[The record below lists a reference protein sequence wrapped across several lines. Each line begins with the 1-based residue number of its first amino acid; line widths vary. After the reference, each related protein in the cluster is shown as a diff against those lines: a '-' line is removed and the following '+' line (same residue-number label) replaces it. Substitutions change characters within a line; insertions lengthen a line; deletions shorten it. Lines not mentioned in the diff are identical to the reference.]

1 MTPGKRPDLPDGNGD
16 RSSAPVPTSFE
27 ELDAQLGGGF
37 QPGAVTL
44 AVAPSP
50 LLQSFGLACAR
61 AAVTR
66 KPRPASTCFF
76 SLGAASAPTLARR
89 VLAGEAG
96 VDLQR
101 IRTGRMSESG
111 WQRLASAGGKLSQAP
126 LFVNDSLDPSA
137 AEMAVEMDKVTRSL
151 RDGGETTARG
161 GLDFVVVGPLP
172 YLGDHR
178 ETLTPEEASR
188 GGGMGPKAVQ
198 TLKHLAEQ
206 RSVAV
211 LALAPATPETPDSRP
226 RSETD
231 RLSDLFVETT
241 EQARERATAP
251 VSGLSGLRLAAGEHL
266 GQAHAALLLQFQE
279 RGRLVAAES
288 SDLVVAG
295 SESSPALA
303 VRDLVEALVVRSS
316 ADGFGGEGSFE
327 GEGPPVSLTFAGE
340 YGCFGEGAAC
350 DL

>member
-1 MTPGKRPDLPDGNGD
+1 
-16 RSSAPVPTSFE
+16 
-27 ELDAQLGGGF
+27 
-37 QPGAVTL
+37 
-44 AVAPSP
+44 
-50 LLQSFGLACAR
+50 
-61 AAVTR
+61 
-66 KPRPASTCFF
+66 
-76 SLGAASAPTLARR
+76 
-89 VLAGEAG
+89 
-96 VDLQR
+96 
-101 IRTGRMSESG
+101 
-111 WQRLASAGGKLSQAP
+111 
-126 LFVNDSLDPSA
+126 
-137 AEMAVEMDKVTRSL
+137 
-151 RDGGETTARG
+151 
-161 GLDFVVVGPLP
+161 
-172 YLGDHR
+172 
-178 ETLTPEEASR
+178 
-188 GGGMGPKAVQ
+188 VQ

-288 SDLVVAG
+288 SDLVAG
-295 SESSPALA
+295 SESSPAFA
-303 VRDLVEALVVRSS
+303 VRDLVEALVVCSS

-327 GEGPPVSLTFAGE
+327 EEGPPVRLTFAGG
-340 YGCFGEGAAC
+340 YGCFGEVAAC